1 MKRNYKTYILI
12 FALLFGISVSAQ
24 DSRFRFGVKTGIN
37 MSNAT
42 IDNKEADPKIKIGH
56 QVGLTVDYA
65 LSQSWLIQTG
75 LTFTT
80 KGCKIDDFMAN
91 RVIGGDG
98 RNETHT
104 FDQMYL
110 QLPLY
115 AAYRIDVTYNFGF
128 VIGAGPYLAYGI
140 GGKTKYK
147 LHEGQFGDGS
157 TEIKFD
163 SFGEAKDHFEQL
175 KKLDFGVGFN
185 VDSEFGKIVIGIG
198 YEYGILNISA
208 YEYYKKMKYHNHN
221 ATLTLGYKF

>member
-1 MKRNYKTYILI
+1 MRKNFKMYILI
-12 FALLFGISVSAQ
+12 SVLFLGVNVSAQ
-24 DSRFRFGVKTGIN
+24 DSRFRFGVKTGVN

-42 IDNKEADPKIKIGH
+42 IDNKDADPKFKVGH

-65 LSQSWLIQTG
+65 LSQTWIIQSG
-75 LTFTT
+75 LSFTT
-80 KGCKIDDFMAN
+80 KGSKIDDFMAN

-110 QLPLY
+110 QFPLY
-115 AAYRIDVTYNFGF
+115 AAYRMDITYNFGF

-147 LHEGQFGDGS
+147 LHEGQFGNGS
-157 TEIKFD
+157 TELKFD
-163 SFGEAKDHFEQL
+163 TFGEAKDHFEQL

-185 VDSEFGKIVIGIG
+185 IDSEFGKTVIGIG
-198 YEYGILNISA
+198 YEYGILDISA
-208 YEYYKKMKYHNHN
+208 YEYDNNMKYQNHN
-221 ATLTLGYKF
+221 VTLTLGYKF